1 MTEDGQPIVFQQE
14 EGDGDGQ
21 YSLIDPDV
29 RAQLQSGQVDFSK
42 VLKVK
47 TFHFNTLDI
56 LSRFQSQTAS
66 AGPGDQSQAE
76 SLLSSKSS
84 SCRFLSFV
92 NLCYNERCVLQ
103 TGQTTFVQENE
114 DGTTT
119 VVTDPQLIAAALAQ
133 TSG

>member
-29 RAQLQSGQVDFSK
+29 MAPLQSGQVDFSK

-47 TFHFNTLDI
+47 TFQFNILDI

-76 SLLSSKSS
+76 SLLSSKFS
-84 SCRFLSFV
+84 SCRFLSCV
-92 NLCYNERCVLQ
+92 NYCYNQ
-103 TGQTTFVQENE
+103 GWT
-114 DGTTT
+114 
-119 VVTDPQLIAAALAQ
+119 
-133 TSG
+133 